1 MLMVTVWPGSVR
13 LCPRCR
19 SKRLATQRRCC
30 AQCKGAR
37 RERCWGC
44 LAPNAVPGGV
54 GKVCTLHTQIHLTL
68 HKREYPQYT
77 LDSNQPPSAATAPCH
92 ALMYKTDGT
101 VKWPKPSAHGR
112 ASLCLGMYDVHACTC
127 DDECVHRQEP
137 SPATTHQDGPPTV
150 DVSAL
155 PPAGLSSQVC
165 RTSVTASP
173 PHGTGRPR
181 QHGRG
186 TPPSPHEHQRPP
198 HAHVPRVCGTQRATD
213 MCGQASYPLG
223 RSATPGG
230 VASRLGCATRYSCCT
245 IRQIGS
251 MLPTTSKLARRRA
264 HSTTSHA
271 SITHTTGN
279 D

>member
-137 SPATTHQDGPPTV
+137 SPATTHQRWPTHRRRICP
-150 DVSAL
+150 ST
-155 PPAGLSSQVC
+155 C
-165 RTSVTASP
+165 RTLQPSV
-173 PHGTGRPR
+173 
-181 QHGRG
+181 QN
-186 TPPSPHEHQRPP
+186 E
-198 HAHVPRVCGTQRATD
+198 C
-213 MCGQASYPLG
+213 Y
-223 RSATPGG
+223 
-230 VASRLGCATRYSCCT
+230 
-245 IRQIGS
+245 
-251 MLPTTSKLARRRA
+251 
-264 HSTTSHA
+264 
-271 SITHTTGN
+271 SITTPWHRPSTPAWARN
-279 D
+279 PPFAA